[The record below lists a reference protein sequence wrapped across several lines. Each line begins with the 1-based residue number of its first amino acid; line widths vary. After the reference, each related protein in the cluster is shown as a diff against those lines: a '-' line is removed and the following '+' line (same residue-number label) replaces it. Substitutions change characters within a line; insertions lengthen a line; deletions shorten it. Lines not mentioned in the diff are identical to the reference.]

1 MPRPRSKI
9 KKWWIIIAEFF
20 FIVKFYDWFNEW
32 TGMDPATY
40 FIIAFIIFWGLN
52 WLLFNKLFLTR
63 SPASTLTFKV
73 SPRHTFTD
81 DFFGI
86 GVAMAILFGF
96 GLGKSIGSIA
106 VIIALIIFVL
116 VFAYRLIFSYDNIL
130 RQTWGLI
137 VLGFIFGMSL
147 ATPLSNN
154 VIVIFIFALMHFI
167 LYISKDP
174 GES

>member
-1 MPRPRSKI
+1 MSKI
-9 KKWWIIIAEFF
+9 RKWWIIIAEFF
-20 FIVKFYDWFNEW
+20 FIIKIYDWFNQSI
-32 TGMDPATY
+32 GMGPATY
-40 FIIAFIIFWGLN
+40 FVVAFIIFWALN
-52 WLLFNKLFLTR
+52 WLLFDKLFLTR
-63 SPASTLTFKV
+63 SPASTLALKV

-86 GVAMAILFGF
+86 GTAISILFGF
-96 GLGKSIGSIA
+96 GLGKSIGNVGVIIA
-106 VIIALIIFVL
+106 VILFVL

-147 ATPLSNN
+147 ATPISNN
-154 VIVIFIFALMHFI
+154 IIIIIIFALMHFI

-174 GES
+174 GEN